1 MFIYLSPYL
10 YLCLL
15 LVAINLRVSVDG
27 ALEHGKKKT
36 DLQFG
41 ANVAGFFQ
49 VCDEED
55 ERANKRSRY
64 E

>member
-1 MFIYLSPYL
+1 M
-10 YLCLL
+10 
-15 LVAINLRVSVDG
+15 AINLRVSVDG